1 MKLRSA
7 LILPLV
13 VAGLMA
19 ATAVPASAL
28 QCVPYA
34 RLASGITIRG
44 DAWTWWKNAG
54 ADYSRGTAPK
64 SGSVLVFQR
73 SGKMQ
78 RGHVAVVRDVVTP
91 REVVID
97 HANWAG
103 HRSKKGQ
110 IDRGVRVIDVSD
122 RNDWSA
128 VRVWYRPAGD
138 FGTRVYPTYG
148 FIYAGKGGGD
158 TARDTAVAG
167 HEDIRQRALSPPSRM
182 AGVAPHGIKTPT
194 AEATAPVIIEPVS
207 TAAPGDVE
215 GDTAGYDAVDLDAF
229 SDEGLQAPTP
239 RARPAVPR
247 NFVSRQSEA
256 LHKAQ
261 RGAR

>member
-1 MKLRSA
+1 MKLRAA
-7 LILPLV
+7 LILPLF
-13 VAGLMA
+13 VAGFLA
-19 ATAVPASAL
+19 STAGPASAL

-54 ADYSRGTAPK
+54 AEYARGTAPK

-110 IDRGVRVIDVSD
+110 IDRSVRVIDVSD

-148 FIYAGKGGGD
+148 FIYAREAGNK
-158 TARDTAVAG
+158 TVPEMAG
-167 HEDIRQRALSPPSRM
+167 HEDRRLRSSNPPSRM
-182 AGVAPHGIKTPT
+182 AGLPTNSEKLAAPQARVPVTVETIAPIP
-194 AEATAPVIIEPVS
+194 AEADRDGE
-207 TAAPGDVE
+207 
-215 GDTAGYDAVDLDAF
+215 GYDAVDLDAF
-229 SDEGLQAPTP
+229 AAEANQAPIP
-239 RARPAVPR
+239 RARPAVPQ
-247 NFVSRQSEA
+247 NFVSRQAEA
-256 LHKAQ
+256 LHAAQ
-261 RGAR
+261 RDIR

>member
-1 MKLRSA
+1 MKLHRA
-7 LILPLV
+7 LILPFV
-13 VAGLMA
+13 VASMMA

-34 RLASGITIRG
+34 RLASGISIRG

-54 ADYSRGTAPK
+54 AEYSRGTAPK
-64 SGSVLVFQR
+64 LGSVLVFQR

-103 HRSKKGQ
+103 RRSKKGQ
-110 IDRGVRVIDVSD
+110 IDRSVRVIDVSD

-148 FIYAGKGGGD
+148 FIYARQGDGD
-158 TARDTAVAG
+158 T
-167 HEDIRQRALSPPSRM
+167 QRGTVVSQADAQQRPASPPSRM
-182 AGVAPHGIKTPT
+182 AGMPSHSVKTPSPRP
-194 AEATAPVIIEPVS
+194 TAPVTAEPVS
-207 TAAPGDVE
+207 TSLVDAGGD
-215 GDTAGYDAVDLDAF
+215 DAGYDAVDLDAL
-229 SDEGLQAPTP
+229 SDEGLQAPIP
-239 RARPAVPR
+239 RARPVVPE
-247 NFVSRQSEA
+247 NFISRQAEA
-256 LHKAQ
+256 RRDEQ
-261 RGAR
+261 RGIR

>member
-1 MKLRSA
+1 MKLHSA

-13 VAGLMA
+13 VASLMVA
-19 ATAVPASAL
+19 SAVPASAL

-34 RLASGITIRG
+34 RLASGISIRG

-78 RGHVAVVRDVVTP
+78 RGHVAVVRDVAGP

-110 IDRGVRVIDVSD
+110 IDRSVRVIDVSS

-128 VRVWYRPAGD
+128 VRVWYRPADD

-148 FIYAGKGGGD
+148 FIYARQGE
-158 TARDTAVAG
+158 TRRDTVASKA
-167 HEDIRQRALSPPSRM
+167 DTRQRSPSPPSRM
-182 AGVAPHGIKTPT
+182 AGLPAHGMKASVP
-194 AEATAPVIIEPVS
+194 EATAPVTAEQIS
-207 TAAPGDVE
+207 TSPADTGD
-215 GDTAGYDAVDLDAF
+215 DSAGYDAVDLDAF
-229 SDEGLQAPTP
+229 SDEGLQAPIP
-239 RARPAVPR
+239 RVRPAIPE
-247 NFVSRQSEA
+247 NFVSRQTEA
-256 LHKAQ
+256 RRATQ
-261 RGAR
+261 RAIR

>member
-1 MKLRSA
+1 MKLRAA
-7 LILPLV
+7 LILPLF
-13 VAGLMA
+13 VAGFLA
-19 ATAVPASAL
+19 STAVPASAL

-34 RLASGITIRG
+34 RLASGIAIRG

-54 ADYSRGTAPK
+54 ADYARGTSPK

-78 RGHVAVVRDVVTP
+78 RGHVAVVRDVLNP

-110 IDRGVRVIDVSD
+110 IDRSVRVIDVSD

-128 VRVWYRPAGD
+128 VRVWYRPAAG

-148 FIYAGKGGGD
+148 FIYPRDAGAG
-158 TARDTAVAG
+158 TVANAV
-167 HEDIRQRALSPPSRM
+167 RADGRVHPASPPSRM
-182 AGVAPHGIKTPT
+182 AGLPAQGVKTP
-194 AEATAPVIIEPVS
+194 APEIS
-207 TAAPGDVE
+207 
-215 GDTAGYDAVDLDAF
+215 DTAVTVTTLPADAAGDGEGYDAVDLDAF
-229 SDEGLQAPTP
+229 ADEAVQAPIP
-239 RARPAVPR
+239 RARPAVPQ
-247 NFVSRQSEA
+247 NFVSRQAEA
-256 LHKAQ
+256 LHAAQ
-261 RGAR
+261 RGIR